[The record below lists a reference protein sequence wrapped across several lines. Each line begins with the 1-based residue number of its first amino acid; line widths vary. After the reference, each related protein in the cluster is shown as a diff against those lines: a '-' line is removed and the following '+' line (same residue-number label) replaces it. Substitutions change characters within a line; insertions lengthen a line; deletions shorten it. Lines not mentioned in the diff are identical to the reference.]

1 MALPNPVFLLPYMKV
16 HFCEVA
22 VSTLFLTPLTGTVRL
37 VFKAT
42 SEGYVQARELD
53 DRYQQAKRG
62 RADWATARRRQ
73 EADARAN
80 QVLEADNSPRLFCH
94 LATVSDMDEIERRV
108 HEDSSITKFDLLGRT
123 KSGTDKPRLR
133 KEIIPQNVQAR

>member
-1 MALPNPVFLLPYMKV
+1 MKV
-16 HFCEVA
+16 HFCKVA
-22 VSTLFLTPLTGTVRL
+22 VSTLFLTSPPGTVRL

-53 DRYQQAKRG
+53 DRYRQAKRG

-94 LATVSDMDEIERRV
+94 LATVSDMEQIERRV
-108 HEDSSITKFDLLGRT
+108 YEVSRARAVTFLEGQNLVQTAQTQEENASTIRSSAMKLST
-123 KSGTDKPRLR
+123 
-133 KEIIPQNVQAR
+133 A